1 MPNSTKP
8 FVDLTNAFVYSGS
21 NMRKVVAMDGAT
33 HLDPTEREL
42 AILRVLWSRGPCTV
56 RDVHKA
62 LSGTSTVARTTV
74 LKLMQIMFA
83 KGLVRRDETE
93 FSHVYSAVPEEQA
106 VERQLVRSFTDKV
119 FGGSAMGLVS
129 RALDA
134 RPLSAV
140 ELDDVRRLIDEAAAE
155 REGS

>member
-1 MPNSTKP
+1 
-8 FVDLTNAFVYSGS
+8 
-21 NMRKVVAMDGAT
+21 MDGGPK
-33 HLDPTEREL
+33 LDPTEREL

-56 RDVHKA
+56 REVHKA
-62 LSGTSTVARTTV
+62 LAGSGEVTRTTV

-83 KGLVRRDETE
+83 KGLVQRDESE

-106 VERQLVRSFTDKV
+106 VERQLVRSFTDRV

-134 RPLSAV
+134 RPLSAA
-140 ELDDVRRLIDEAAAE
+140 ELDEVRRLLDEAAAE
-155 REGS
+155 VEGS